1 MKYTLAVLLLIL
13 AALTACDQKLAYSE
27 VFEFEAIDYKTV
39 RICNNRGRL
48 SIGYRYLSGS
58 VRIPAT
64 IYGKKVVAID
74 KEAFYG
80 CDHVTQFII
89 PSTVKT
95 IGAKAFAS
103 CNSLTSVVFED
114 PYGWKSEDIW
124 QKTTPVT
131 LTDPKKN
138 AEYLKKM
145 SNRWAKGSVSE
156 SQPETKKEN
165 SNMKDKNY
173 RVREVNFT
181 MKPIAAVTGTV
192 LGDKEQSNNQEHTV
206 NLSAYYIGETEV
218 TQELW
223 QAVMGNNPSH
233 FTSSKKNPV
242 ESISWYDSI
251 VFCNELTQKL
261 SGLGVNECVYYR
273 DASLSAVYTAVDGAS
288 HTIPHVKWSA
298 KGFRLP
304 TEAEWEYAAMGGQ
317 NHKYAGTDTETE
329 LTEYAWYK
337 VNSDNKTHEV
347 GTKKANKY
355 GLYDMSGNVWEWCWD
370 WYSSSTPASGQTD
383 PQGASF
389 GSRRVLRGGGW
400 DFGADSC
407 KRTNRGS
414 YDPGN
419 RYNIHGLRLVTRQ

>member
-156 SQPETKKEN
+156 SQTETKKEN

-251 VFCNELTQKL
+251 VFCNELTQKV

-400 DFGADSC
+400 EFDAASC

-419 RYNIHGLRLVTRQ
+419 RYNIHGLRLVTRP

>member
-1 MKYTLAVLLLIL
+1 MKKIIILLSAIIL
-13 AALTACDQKLAYSE
+13 SISCESSYKYGDYS
-27 VFEFEAIDYKTV
+27 FTILNDGTV
-39 RICNNRGRL
+39 RFDKMQDKKISGTF
-48 SIGYRYLSGS
+48 YL
-58 VRIPAT
+58 PKK
-64 IYGKKVVAID
+64 IYGRK
-74 KEAFYG
+74 
-80 CDHVTQFII
+80 VTQ
-89 PSTVKT
+89 
-95 IGAKAFAS
+95 IGEKAFKDCKKITGITILSTITEIGNRAFEG
-103 CNSLTSVVFED
+103 CTSLETVTFED

-145 SNRWAKGSVSE
+145 SNRWAKGNVSE
-156 SQPETKKEN
+156 SQTETKKEN

-400 DFGADSC
+400 DFGA
-407 KRTNRGS
+407 KHVARTWRDIDVPEYRS
-414 YDPGN
+414 
-419 RYNIHGLRLVTRQ
+419 IELGLRLVSRP

>member
-165 SNMKDKNY
+165 SNIKDKNY

-251 VFCNELTQKL
+251 VFCNELTQKV
-261 SGLGVNECVYYR
+261 SGLGISECVYYR
-273 DASLSAVYTAVDGAS
+273 DTSFSAIYTAADAVS
-288 HTIPHVKWSA
+288 STVPHIKWDA

-317 NHKYAGTDTETE
+317 YHKYAGTDNETE

-337 VNSDNKTHEV
+337 VNSDNMTHEV

-370 WYSSSTPASGQTD
+370 RYSSSTPASGQTD
-383 PQGASF
+383 PQGAST
-389 GSRRVLRGGGW
+389 GPHRVFRGGSWGSN
-400 DFGADSC
+400 ADVAARAFRSG
-407 KRTNRGS
+407 NL
-414 YDPGN
+414 PGG
-419 RYNIHGLRLVTRQ
+419 RSSDLGLRLVSRP

>member
-114 PYGWKSEDIW
+114 PYGWKADGTIL
-124 QKTTPVT
+124 T

-251 VFCNELTQKL
+251 VFCNELTQKV
-261 SGLGVNECVYYR
+261 SGLGISECVYYR
-273 DASLSAVYTAVDGAS
+273 DTSFSAIYTAADAVS
-288 HTIPHVKWSA
+288 STVPHIKWDA

-317 NHKYAGTDTETE
+317 YHKYAGTDNETE

-337 VNSDNKTHEV
+337 VNSDNMTHEV

>member
-1 MKYTLAVLLLIL
+1 MKKIIILLSAIIL
-13 AALTACDQKLAYSE
+13 SISCESSYKYGDYS
-27 VFEFEAIDYKTV
+27 FTILNDGTV
-39 RICNNRGRL
+39 RFDKMQDKKISGTF
-48 SIGYRYLSGS
+48 YL
-58 VRIPAT
+58 PKK
-64 IYGKKVVAID
+64 IYGRK
-74 KEAFYG
+74 
-80 CDHVTQFII
+80 VTQ
-89 PSTVKT
+89 
-95 IGAKAFAS
+95 IGEKAFKDCKKITGITILSTITEIGNRAFEG
-103 CNSLTSVVFED
+103 CTSLETVTFED

-145 SNRWAKGSVSE
+145 SNRWAKGNVSE
-156 SQPETKKEN
+156 SQTETKKEN

-223 QAVMGNNPSH
+223 QAVMGNNPSN
-233 FTSSKKNPV
+233 FSGSARNPV
-242 ESISWYDSI
+242 ETINWYDSI
-251 VFCNELTQKL
+251 VFCNELTQKV
-261 SGLGVNECVYYR
+261 SGLGISECVYYR
-273 DASLSAVYTAVDGAS
+273 DTSFSAIYTAADAVS
-288 HTIPHVKWSA
+288 STVPHIKWDA

-317 NHKYAGTDTETE
+317 YHKYAGTDNETE

-370 WYSSSTPASGQTD
+370 RYSSSTPASGQTD
-383 PQGASF
+383 PQGAST
-389 GSRRVLRGGGW
+389 GPHRINRGGSW
-400 DFGADSC
+400 DFGA
-407 KRTNRGS
+407 KQVARTWRDIDVPEYRS
-414 YDPGN
+414 
-419 RYNIHGLRLVTRQ
+419 IELGLRLVSRP

>member
-1 MKYTLAVLLLIL
+1 MKKIIILLSAIIL
-13 AALTACDQKLAYSE
+13 SISCESSYKYGDYS
-27 VFEFEAIDYKTV
+27 FTILNDGTV
-39 RICNNRGRL
+39 RFDKMQDKKISGTF
-48 SIGYRYLSGS
+48 YL
-58 VRIPAT
+58 PKK
-64 IYGKKVVAID
+64 IYGRK
-74 KEAFYG
+74 
-80 CDHVTQFII
+80 VTQ
-89 PSTVKT
+89 
-95 IGAKAFAS
+95 IGEKAFKDCKKITGITILSTITEIGNRAFEG
-103 CNSLTSVVFED
+103 CTSLETVTFED

-156 SQPETKKEN
+156 SQTETKKEN

-181 MKPIAAVTGTV
+181 MKPIAAVIGAV
-192 LGDKEQSNNQEHTV
+192 LGDKEQNNNQEHTV

-273 DASLSAVYTAVDGAS
+273 DASLSAVYTAVDG
-288 HTIPHVKWSA
+288 
-298 KGFRLP
+298 
-304 TEAEWEYAAMGGQ
+304 
-317 NHKYAGTDTETE
+317 DTETE

-400 DFGADSC
+400 DFGAASC

-419 RYNIHGLRLVTRQ
+419 RYNIHGLRLVTRP

>member
-165 SNMKDKNY
+165 SIMKDKNY

>member
-1 MKYTLAVLLLIL
+1 MKKIIILLSAIIL
-13 AALTACDQKLAYSE
+13 SISCESSYKYGDYS
-27 VFEFEAIDYKTV
+27 FTILNDGTV
-39 RICNNRGRL
+39 RFDKMQDKKISGTF
-48 SIGYRYLSGS
+48 YL
-58 VRIPAT
+58 PKK
-64 IYGKKVVAID
+64 IYGRK
-74 KEAFYG
+74 
-80 CDHVTQFII
+80 VTQ
-89 PSTVKT
+89 
-95 IGAKAFAS
+95 IGEKAFKDCKKITGITILSTITEIGNRAFEG
-103 CNSLTSVVFED
+103 CTSLETVTFED

-145 SNRWAKGSVSE
+145 SNRWAKGNVSE
-156 SQPETKKEN
+156 SQTETKKEN

-288 HTIPHVKWSA
+288 HTVPHIKWDA

-317 NHKYAGTDTETE
+317 YHKYAGTDNETE

-337 VNSDNKTHEV
+337 VNSDNMTHEV

-370 WYSSSTPASGQTD
+370 RYSSSTPASGQTD
-383 PQGASF
+383 PQGAST
-389 GSRRVLRGGGW
+389 GPHRINRGGSW
-400 DFGADSC
+400 DFGA
-407 KRTNRGS
+407 KQVARTWRDIDVPEYRS
-414 YDPGN
+414 
-419 RYNIHGLRLVTRQ
+419 IELGLRLVSRP

>member
-1 MKYTLAVLLLIL
+1 MKKIIIFLLAMVLSISCKSSYTYGDYSFSIL
-13 AALTACDQKLAYSE
+13 NDGTVRFDKMQDKKFSGTFYLPKKIYGRKVTQIGKDAFRDCTEITDITILSTITEIGGNAFADCTSL
-27 VFEFEAIDYKTV
+27 KTV
-39 RICNNRGRL
+39 
-48 SIGYRYLSGS
+48 
-58 VRIPAT
+58 T
-64 IYGKKVVAID
+64 
-74 KEAFYG
+74 
-80 CDHVTQFII
+80 
-89 PSTVKT
+89 
-95 IGAKAFAS
+95 
-103 CNSLTSVVFED
+103 FED
-114 PYGWKSEDIW
+114 PYGWEAEDWRYKI
-124 QKTTPVT
+124 TPLT
-131 LTDPKKN
+131 LTAPEKN
-138 AEYLKKM
+138 AVFLKDKYKYR
-145 SNRWAKGSVSE
+145 RWFKEAASVPPSAANE
-156 SQPETKKEN
+156 EN
-165 SNMKDKNY
+165 SNMKDTIY

-233 FTSSKKNPV
+233 LTSSKKNPV

-419 RYNIHGLRLVTRQ
+419 RYNIHGLRLVTRP